1 MLPGW
6 YGFGTACAA
15 WLAKSE
21 DLAQLQAMYRDWP
34 FFRMLLSNM
43 EMVLAKSNIGIA
55 SRYAELVPDKALRD
69 TIFGRIRAEWTQSID
84 ALLAITE
91 QKELLQDSPLLD
103 RSLRMRVPY
112 LDPLNHLQIELLKLH
127 RADPQNETLLR
138 GIQLAI
144 NGISAGL
151 RNSG

>member
-1 MLPGW
+1 
-6 YGFGTACAA
+6 
-15 WLAKSE
+15 
-21 DLAQLQAMYRDWP
+21 
-34 FFRMLLSNM
+34 MLLSNM

-55 SRYAELVPDKALRD
+55 SRYAELVPDKPLRD
-69 TIFGRIRAEWTQSID
+69 TIFGRIRTEWMQSID
-84 ALLAITE
+84 VLLAITE

-127 RADPQNETLLR
+127 RADQQNETLLR